1 MSALWRCWR
10 KPNRQVNWINWMNLS
25 GTGARLRNTAQGFLR
40 HGASCESLGLDVRG
54 HIYNLAVALS
64 MQGNHEEAK
73 AIADEIHARFPD
85 YFFGQVIAVRK
96 TIQAGDLETAKTIL
110 DKLMKKQELH
120 VTEFGALCGCRST
133 L

>member
-1 MSALWRCWR
+1 
-10 KPNRQVNWINWMNLS
+10 
-25 GTGARLRNTAQGFLR
+25 
-40 HGASCESLGLDVRG
+40 
-54 HIYNLAVALS
+54 